1 MTSSHSCPQYSQ
13 LKAVTEIA
21 RVQPEHRFQ
30 VITRTVRQAPYHGA
44 ERAFSRPVSRPS
56 AWPEPCRASELRGR

>member
-30 VITRTVRQAPYHGA
+30 VITGTVGKRRTTLQNWRFQGLFRAPAPGWSPAARQN
-44 ERAFSRPVSRPS
+44 
-56 AWPEPCRASELRGR
+56 

>member
-30 VITRTVRQAPYHGA
+30 VITGQFGKRRTTVQNRRFQSLFALPSPGLGRVARQN
-44 ERAFSRPVSRPS
+44 
-56 AWPEPCRASELRGR
+56 

>member
-13 LKAVTEIA
+13 LKAVTAIA

-30 VITRTVRQAPYHGA
+30 VITRTVRQALYHGA
-44 ERAFSRPVSRPS
+44 KRGFSRGVSGASTRPG
-56 AWPEPCRASELRGR
+56 P